1 MKRKTSTPSYANT
14 PQVLEALQMLLS
26 ASLSLSNRVQEAH
39 WNVKGVNFGPLHTL
53 FGDIYDF
60 LIDAADLVAE
70 RIVQLGGQA
79 VANPCGGPLFGDDMS
94 LLVALKDAVQELAG
108 GFNAGIEIALDVD
121 QFTSDICIEL
131 GRETEKW
138 LWKIEAHTQKVVQI

>member
-1 MKRKTSTPSYANT
+1 MRKNSKPSYPNT
-14 PQVLEALQMLLS
+14 PQVIEALQMLLT
-26 ASLSLSNRVQEAH
+26 ATLSLSNRVQEAH
-39 WNVKGVNFGPLHTL
+39 WNVKGANFGPLHEL
-53 FGDIYDF
+53 FGEIYDF
-60 LIDAADLVAE
+60 LTDSADLVAE

-79 VANPCGGPLFGDDMS
+79 IADPSGGPLFGDDMS
-94 LLVALKDAVQELAG
+94 LLLALKDALQELSG
-108 GFNAGIEIALDVD
+108 GFNAGIEMALDAD